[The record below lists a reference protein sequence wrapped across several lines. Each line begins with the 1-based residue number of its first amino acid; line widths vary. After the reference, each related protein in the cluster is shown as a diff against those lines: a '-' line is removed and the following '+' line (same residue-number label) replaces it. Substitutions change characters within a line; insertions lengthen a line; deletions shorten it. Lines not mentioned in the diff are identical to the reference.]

1 MCERQKLRCV
11 NWHVYKR
18 TMLPSNR
25 SAELIIT
32 KWARQV
38 CMCESEHNGTVKL
51 LCKASHDE
59 VSASGLNKLLSEA
72 SFIKIWSRKDA
83 RNRPSL
89 VENRSAEDKLRRAE
103 GKLRRA
109 EGKLRRAEENSEG
122 RSTLLK
128 RPSENPVFGNNC
140 VLCVDTRSSWSHGN
154 NPNVYLLPII
164 KLAWTQT
171 GVNAWK

>member
-11 NWHVYKR
+11 NWHVYKH
-18 TMLPSNR
+18 TMR

-59 VSASGLNKLLSEA
+59 VSASGLNKLLLEA

-122 RSTLLK
+122 QSALLK
-128 RPSENPVFGNNC
+128 RPSKNPAVSSIYNNC
-140 VLCVDTRSSWSHGN
+140 FSWKPSQN
-154 NPNVYLLPII
+154 ILQVYIW
-164 KLAWTQT
+164 KWTYLT
-171 GVNAWK
+171 IYVS